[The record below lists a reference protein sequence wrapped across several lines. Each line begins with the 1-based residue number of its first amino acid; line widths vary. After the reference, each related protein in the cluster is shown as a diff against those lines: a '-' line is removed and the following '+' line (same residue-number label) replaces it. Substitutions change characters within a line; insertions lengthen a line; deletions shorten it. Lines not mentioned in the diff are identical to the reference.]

1 MELTNPSVIRE
12 IRKKFGFDFKKAYG
26 QNFLTSSSVLKDI
39 CSAAA
44 GADGILEIGP
54 GFGTLT
60 AALAENFER
69 VAAIEIDNRLPE
81 VLAYTLSEYDNVE
94 IISGD
99 CMKMD
104 LGGFIRDYFG
114 DMTVSVA
121 ANLPYYITTPV
132 ITMLLESRLPLL
144 KIVVM
149 VQKEVARRLTAAP
162 GSKDYGAISVLCN
175 YFTEASVAS
184 VVPASCFVPQPKV
197 DSAVVSMTLRKTPAV
212 ALRDER
218 LFFRVVKAA
227 FAQRRKTLLNCLSS
241 GFGADK
247 RQMEFLLREIGIDP
261 SRRGETLSTEEF
273 ALISDAILEG
283 GRTEK

>member
-26 QNFLTSSSVLKDI
+26 QNFLTSASVLEDI
-39 CSAAA
+39 CRAAS

-60 AALAENFER
+60 AALAGSFKK
-69 VAAIEIDNRLPE
+69 VAAIEVDNRLPE
-81 VLAYTLSEYDNVE
+81 VLAYTLSEFDNVE

-104 LGGFIRDYFG
+104 IRGVIQDCFG

-132 ITMLLESRLPLL
+132 ITMLLEGRLPLS

-149 VQKEVARRLTAAP
+149 VQKEVAERLTASP
-162 GSKDYGAISVLCN
+162 GGKDYGAISVLCN
-175 YFTEASVAS
+175 YFTESSVAS

-197 DSAVVSMTLRKTPAV
+197 DSAVVSMTLREIPAASPV
-212 ALRDER
+212 DER

-247 RQMEFLLREIGIDP
+247 RQMELLLRSAGIDP
-261 SRRGETLSTEEF
+261 SRRGETLSTKEF
-273 ALISDAILEG
+273 ALISDSISG
-283 GRTEK
+283 GSAVEK